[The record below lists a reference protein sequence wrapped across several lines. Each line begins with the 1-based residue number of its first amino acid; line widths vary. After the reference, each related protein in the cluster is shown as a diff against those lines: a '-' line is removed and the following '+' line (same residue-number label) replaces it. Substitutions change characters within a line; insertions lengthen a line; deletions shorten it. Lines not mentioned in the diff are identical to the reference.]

1 MADNEATVER
11 SSPEDLRTLVDERQW
26 YHTLELAPGVVT
38 KGLFDHVTHVTRYG
52 IPADMSGLRALDVGS
67 FDGFW
72 AFEMERR
79 GARVTALDVDGPEE
93 LDWPPRLRAL
103 GAEAPNAKISQR
115 TNFALARGAL
125 NSAVERA
132 SLSVYEATPE
142 RLGTFDVVF
151 CGSLLIHL
159 RDPLL
164 ALERMAALCSGR
176 LVLAEAYSRRLDWIP
191 RVKVAEF
198 RGETPW
204 MTWWLPTSRTLAA
217 MTRCAGFEEVRLHD
231 RFLLPFREG
240 RGGVRHAIVHARGP
254 GGAPEP
260 T

>member
-1 MADNEATVER
+1 MADAEGILER
-11 SSPEDLRTLVDERQW
+11 SSPEELRALIAERQW

-38 KGLFDHVTHVTRYG
+38 PGLFHHAPYVDRYG
-52 IPADMSGLRALDVGS
+52 LPADMSGLRALDVGS

-79 GARVTALDVDGPEE
+79 GAQVTALDVDGPEE
-93 LDWPPRLRAL
+93 LDWPRRLRAL
-103 GAEAPNAKISQR
+103 GARAPNAKISQS
-115 TNFALARGAL
+115 TNFAIAHRAL
-125 NSAVERA
+125 ESSAERA
-132 SLSVYEATPE
+132 SVSIYHATPE
-142 RLGTFDVVF
+142 RLGTFDLVF

-159 RDPLL
+159 RDPVL
-164 ALERMAALCSGR
+164 ALERMADLCSGR
-176 LVLAEAYSRRLDWIP
+176 LVLGEAYSHRLDWIP

-217 MTRCAGFEEVRLHD
+217 MTRCAGFEHVRVGD

-240 RGGVRHAIVHARGP
+240 RGGVRHAVLHARGP
-254 GGAPEP
+254 AAG
-260 T
+260 